1 MRFRSV
7 AIEGERV
14 EISDDQVKYLGHQLT
29 KVGKRTWLL
38 NGEEVTARN
47 APSTYAE
54 VEKETELKYI
64 YTHPITKEE
73 KIFQLSRRIVSSD
86 LEVLRESKKFE
97 DCHLSLKSAKH
108 HYSVALTYPHVKIF
122 SIVFL
127 DNLLVVIYK
136 NDYYDFFLPVKD
148 YLLEHLTTEYHKE
161 YYLPDLLREMVTK
174 QTKRHPSYPSLDDSV
189 MVNVSLKDTKIQVPR
204 QLLFRLCSSYLN
216 DLLENL
222 TETDD
227 LIEFEDLTHEEFG
240 KLFIPVWRANEAKII
255 KVLHR
260 IDSIYYGWRAK
271 NLYRLIKSYL
281 SHDSFEVVL
290 TFYF

>member
-1 MRFRSV
+1 M
-7 AIEGERV
+7 
-14 EISDDQVKYLGHQLT
+14 EISDGQVKYLGHQLT

-47 APSTYAE
+47 APSSYAE

-174 QTKRHPSYPSLDDSV
+174 RTKRHPSYPSSDDSV

-204 QLLFRLCSSYLN
+204 KLLFKLRSSYLN
-216 DLLENL
+216 NLLENL
-222 TETDD
+222 TETDE